1 MMKHNVNKKCNSN
14 YFLLER
20 QSLLI
25 FNKYKLKEGEIT
37 ENAVFDLFYSNHK
50 FSNCYK
56 IPKVFLFKS
65 WANFDKELDYL
76 SSNKTLT
83 LTYFFYSC

>member
-50 FSNCYK
+50 FLGNTHLIEYYLIFSLDRK
-56 IPKVFLFKS
+56 FLLNL
-65 WANFDKELDYL
+65 AFDRMHFLSLD
-76 SSNKTLT
+76 
-83 LTYFFYSC
+83 